1 MRVQASTRYKG
12 LGFRI
17 RSVGS
22 GKVGSPGLEAQGL
35 TSPVLAA
42 FHQSYLRSGFKLW
55 AVSAGLGVSA
65 PWDIRAVNQA
75 LSNLVFKVF
84 RPNIGSLGLRLKDMR
99 GLEAHKTSLPALL
112 PLAVSEF

>member
-1 MRVQASTRYKG
+1 MITKDFGSRHEKLSVC
-12 LGFRI
+12 GF
-17 RSVGS
+17 
-22 GKVGSPGLEAQGL
+22 KLPGLR
-35 TSPVLAA
+35 SPVLAA

-65 PWDIRAVNQA
+65 PWDIRAVNQE